1 MPTKESPSLDPDR
14 FFGWEVDMVWWPVAA
29 KPNLKTK
36 SHIQQECGSSGV
48 ESSLICTVAS
58 QKNTAAVG
66 LL

>member
-1 MPTKESPSLDPDR
+1 
-14 FFGWEVDMVWWPVAA
+14 MVWWPVAA